1 MHKEISTA
9 SGWNLLKAIIAE
21 SGNSATSECK
31 RDVFGEHPNHEKAS
45 GQIET
50 DMDSWD
56 RV

>member
-1 MHKEISTA
+1 MHKEIFTA

-31 RDVFGEHPNHEKAS
+31 RDVFGEHPNHEEAS

-50 DMDSWD
+50 DMDS
-56 RV
+56 